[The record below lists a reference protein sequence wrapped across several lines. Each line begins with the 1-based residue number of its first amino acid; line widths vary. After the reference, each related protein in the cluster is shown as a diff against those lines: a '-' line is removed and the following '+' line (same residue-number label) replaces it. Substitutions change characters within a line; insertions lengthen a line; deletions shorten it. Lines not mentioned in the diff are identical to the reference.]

1 LRRAKNI
8 VRVKRMKECLGG
20 GHKRK
25 RGEERTISR
34 WNTVPMDENQLIQ
47 NCIQGNVEDFKGIV
61 DMYKGK
67 AMAFAVNLL
76 GNREDAEDAC
86 QDTFIR
92 IYNNLDKFDPSRQFK
107 DWMYA
112 ILHNRCMDFLR
123 KKKRFTKYFDA
134 QKPVLRAVSK
144 EDSGSGPVKKNLDY
158 VPLPEKMLEKLSPK
172 ERTAVVLWANESY
185 SSSEI
190 SGILGCSPGTV
201 RVYLFKARRKI
212 KRMMEEEHDS
222 L

>member
-1 LRRAKNI
+1 
-8 VRVKRMKECLGG
+8 
-20 GHKRK
+20 
-25 RGEERTISR
+25 
-34 WNTVPMDENQLIQ
+34 MDENKLIQ
-47 NCIQGNVEDFKGIV
+47 SCLQGNVEDFKGIV

-67 AMAFAVNLL
+67 AMAFAVNIL

-86 QDTFIR
+86 QDAFIR
-92 IYNNLDKFDPSRQFK
+92 IYNNLDKFDSSHQFK

-123 KKKRFTKYFDA
+123 KKKRFIKYFDG
-134 QKPVLRAVSK
+134 QKAGLREVRK
-144 EDSGSGPVKKNLDY
+144 EDSGSKPAKKDLDY
-158 VPLPEKMLEKLSPK
+158 IPIPEKILEKLSPK

-190 SGILGCSPGTV
+190 SRILGCSPSTV

>member
-1 LRRAKNI
+1 MINGKKKGGVI
-8 VRVKRMKECLGG
+8 PFDESVKKI
-20 GHKRK
+20 GH
-25 RGEERTISR
+25 S
-34 WNTVPMDENQLIQ
+34 TVPMDENQLIHS
-47 NCIQGNVEDFKGIV
+47 CLQGNVEDFRRVV

-67 AMAFAVNLL
+67 AMAFAVNIL

-86 QDTFIR
+86 QDTFVR
-92 IYNNLDKFDPSRQFK
+92 IYNNLEKFDPKYKFK

-123 KKKRFTKYFDA
+123 KRKRFNRYFSG
-134 QKPVLRAVSK
+134 QKSEYLEEKS
-144 EDSGSGPVKKNLDY
+144 EKKQPELQPDYSPIPDKILDG
-158 VPLPEKMLEKLSPK
+158 LSPN
-172 ERTAVVLWANESY
+172 ERTSIVLWANESY
-185 SSSEI
+185 DSEEI
-190 SGILGCSPGTV
+190 ADILSCSPSTV